1 MTMRGVRRA
10 VPLLAL
16 LTASCGFFSD
26 AEPMPDTLRKAGEY
40 PASILLPGDHAVV
53 CVLASYEDSDEMLP
67 RLLKNA
73 GIRLQPKV
81 VQTYVSEHEFE
92 FVGMRADGVGTKTR
106 TYLAEERLEDGK
118 WDGMDFEGRR
128 CFEVAKDRVRVTRKQ
143 FPNGDQH
150 SYITAVD
157 QPAP

>member
-1 MTMRGVRRA
+1 MRGFRKA

-16 LTASCGFFSD
+16 LAASCGFLSD

-40 PASILLPGDHAVV
+40 PASVLLPGDHAFV
-53 CVLASYEDSDEMLP
+53 CVLAPYEDSDEMLP
-67 RLLKNA
+67 LLLKSA

-81 VQTYVSEHEFE
+81 VQTYVSEGEFE
-92 FVGMRADGVGTKTR
+92 FVGMRADGVGTETR
-106 TYLAEERLEDGK
+106 TYLAEERLRDGK

-128 CFEVAKDRVRVTRKQ
+128 CFNLATDRVRVTRKRY
-143 FPNGDQH
+143 PNGD
-150 SYITAVD
+150 SDTDISAVD